1 MASHSSILAWKIP
14 QTEEPGIVHGGKE
27 SDMRV
32 HTHTHAPESRVLS
45 HRIILLMPVCHRDRM
60 VKHIFFNTD
69 IILIFPPLSSDI
81 ILIFT

>member
-45 HRIILLMPVCHRDRM
+45 HRIILLMPFCPCDRLASE
-60 VKHIFFNTD
+60 V
-69 IILIFPPLSSDI
+69 
-81 ILIFT
+81 